1 VAVGLALG
9 GELVELG
16 IFVLELLFQYITLT
30 SVELV
35 CMFEFLDELLHLFLL
50 KLQTAHLSL
59 KQIQINFVFSRVA

>member
-1 VAVGLALG
+1 MAVGLALG